1 MDIYLT
7 NLKTKERLR
16 FPMLPTEINVDMAN
30 QFESYTILNIG
41 EVKIPNRAALDG
53 FSWNGILPGKRRK
66 KDPYIRKWQKPD
78 KVYKWISK
86 LKPKGGKPIK
96 ARLLITGTPVNCDV
110 YLSSFTATPTGGYGD
125 INYSISLVQAKTI
138 KLKKKGDVKKKSSKK
153 KAGKELKNKP
163 KNEERTS
170 PPAAKTYTVK
180 SGDSLWKIAQKL
192 CGSGSQYTK
201 LYNANKGVIGNNPN
215 LIYPGQV
222 LKIPA

>member
-7 NLKTKERLR
+7 NLKTKYRLQ
-16 FPMLPTEINVDMAN
+16 FPMLPTEIKVDMAN
-30 QFESYTILNIG
+30 QFESYSILTVG
-41 EVKIPNRAALDG
+41 EVKIPNGAALDG
-53 FSWNGILPGKRRK
+53 FSWDGILPGKHRK
-66 KDPYIRKWQKPD
+66 KQPYIRKWQEPD

-110 YLSSFTATPTGGYGD
+110 YLSSFTAIPTGGYGD

-138 KLKKKGDVKKKSSKK
+138 KLKKKADVKKKSSNKK
-153 KAGKELKNKP
+153 TGKELKNKP

-192 CGSGSQYTK
+192 YGNGSQYTK

>member
-1 MDIYLT
+1 
-7 NLKTKERLR
+7 
-16 FPMLPTEINVDMAN
+16 ML
-30 QFESYTILNIG
+30 FRS
-41 EVKIPNRAALDG
+41 
-53 FSWNGILPGKRRK
+53 
-66 KDPYIRKWQKPD
+66 
-78 KVYKWISK
+78 
-86 LKPKGGKPIK
+86 
-96 ARLLITGTPVNCDV
+96 
-110 YLSSFTATPTGGYGD
+110 
-125 INYSISLVQAKTI
+125 I

-192 CGSGSQYTK
+192 YGSGSQYTK